1 MKDFEEILE
10 QYSPMIS
17 AMIRKLHIYRDHES
31 YRQAGRVALWQA
43 WQRFDQ
49 TKGNF
54 TPFAFSSIRG
64 AMLDE
69 LKREASLTA
78 TVAVMENT
86 GYEVSSEERLIDE
99 LPEWLD
105 PIFFTPEEKRL
116 LEDLF
121 LKGSSVSQ
129 LSEIHGISL
138 SGMKKRR
145 ERLLNKIRNSLES

>member
-1 MKDFEEILE
+1 MKDFEKVLE

-43 WQRFDQ
+43 WQRFDHN
-49 TKGNF
+49 KGNF
-54 TPFAFSSIRG
+54 TPFAYSSIRG

-69 LKREASLTA
+69 LKREASLA
-78 TVAVMENT
+78 AAVAVMENT
-86 GYEVSSEERLIDE
+86 GYEMKSEERLIDE

-105 PIFFTPEEKRL
+105 PIYFTPEEKRL

-121 LKGSSVSQ
+121 LKGISVSQ

-145 ERLLNKIRNSLES
+145 ERLLNKIRNSLEN